1 MLDAVTPL
9 ERTTDAPFIA
19 RIPGSKS
26 FTNRALVIAAQRQ
39 GTTAIERALHSEDT
53 ELLANCLNSFKGL
66 TVTRTS
72 AGFTVRRDREKLL
85 APDEELYVGG
95 AGTPARFLLSFAAG
109 VEGAT
114 VVTGNE
120 RLRERPMD
128 HLLQS
133 LTEMGIRHECLSA
146 PGHLPVRIWGSPV
159 ATTEWTVDGSVS
171 SQFVSS
177 LLIFAAQQPHEQ
189 VTVRVTGH
197 LVSKPYVAMTAQMLR
212 ACGVDVETRDGQAW
226 VVTPAEPQKNP
237 IDIEID
243 ASGMSYFLAA
253 GALTRSKVIIPGIG
267 RNSTQGDVGFAKI
280 LGSMGCSVRFNNES
294 IELEGAPLH
303 GVDVDMEIM
312 PDTVLTLA
320 VVASHAAGPT
330 RITNIA
336 NLRVKECDRIHAAV
350 TELRRLGVDAED
362 GPDFIAIRPT
372 GRVAPGM
379 VRTYN
384 DHRVAMSFGLLRL
397 LHNGIGIE
405 NESCV
410 GKSFPGFWAELA
422 RFKFHHDGQ
431 RSADKIQQ
439 RQALNFR

>member
-1 MLDAVTPL
+1 MGGARRCRAAETGRKSDAADVTPL
-9 ERTTDAPFIA
+9 ERTTDAPFVA
-19 RIPGSKS
+19 SVPGSKS

-39 GTTAIERALHSEDT
+39 GTTAIEGALHSEDT
-53 ELLANCLNSFKGL
+53 ELLADCLNRFKGL
-66 TVTRTS
+66 TAVKTS
-72 AGFTVRRDREKLL
+72 GGFTVERDREKLM
-85 APDEELYVGG
+85 APDEELYIGG
-95 AGTPARFLLSFAAG
+95 AGTPARFLLSFAAAA
-109 VEGAT
+109 EGAT
-114 VVTGNE
+114 VITGNE
-120 RLRERPMD
+120 RLSERPMD

-133 LTEMGIRHECLSA
+133 LSELGIRHECLSA
-146 PGHLPVRIWGSPV
+146 PGYLPEV
-159 ATTEWTVDGSVS
+159 
-171 SQFVSS
+171 
-177 LLIFAAQQPHEQ
+177 AAQQPREQ
-189 VTVRVTGH
+189 ITVRVTGH
-197 LVSKPYVAMTAQMLR
+197 LVSKPYVAMTVQMLR
-212 ACGVDVETRDGQAW
+212 DCGVTVEADGGRSW
-226 VVTPAEPQKNP
+226 VVKPAEPQKDR
-237 IDIEID
+237 IDIEVD

-267 RNSTQGDVGFAKI
+267 RNSTQGDVGFARI
-280 LGSMGCSVRFNNES
+280 LGSMGCRVRFNNES

-372 GRVAPGM
+372 GHVAPGM

-397 LHNGIGIE
+397 LHNGIDIE

-422 RFKFHHDGQ
+422 RFKFHHEGQ

>member
-9 ERTTDAPFIA
+9 KRTTNSPFVA
-19 RIPGSKS
+19 RVPGSKS
-26 FTNRALVIAAQRQ
+26 FTNRALVIAAQRR
-39 GTTAIERALHSEDT
+39 GTTAIEAALHSEDT
-53 ELLANCLNSFKGL
+53 ELLSECLNRFRGL
-66 TVTRTS
+66 TVTKTS
-72 AGFTVRRDREKLL
+72 TGFAVRRDREKLL
-85 APDEELYVGG
+85 APDEELYIGG

-114 VVTGNE
+114 VITGNE

-133 LTEMGIRHECLSA
+133 LAAMGIRYECLSA
-146 PGHLPVRIWGSPV
+146 AGHLPVRIWGSPV
-159 ATTEWTVDGSVS
+159 ATAEWTIDGSVS

-177 LLIFAAQQPHEQ
+177 LIIFAAQQPREQ
-189 VTVRVTGH
+189 VTIRVTGH
-197 LVSKPYVAMTAQMLR
+197 LVSKPYVAMTVQMLR
-212 ACGVDVETRDGQAW
+212 DCGVPVETRDGQAW
-226 VVTPAEPQKNP
+226 VVTPAEPQK
-237 IDIEID
+237 DRLAIEVD

-253 GALTRSKVIIPGIG
+253 GALTQSKVVVPGIG
-267 RNSTQGDVGFAKI
+267 GNSAQGDVGFARI
-280 LGSMGCSVRFNNES
+280 LESMGCRVTFNNES
-294 IELEGAPLH
+294 IELKGTPLH
-303 GVDVDMEIM
+303 GVDVDMETM

-320 VVASHAAGPT
+320 VVASQAAGPT

-362 GPDFIAIRPT
+362 GPDSITIRPT
-372 GRVAPGM
+372 GRVVPSL

-397 LHNGIGIE
+397 LHDGVDIE

-422 RFKFHHDGQ
+422 RFKFHHDGK
-431 RSADKIQQ
+431 R
-439 RQALNFR
+439 